1 MAVLLR
7 LEQRGDD
14 LVFGVGEVETT
25 LDPHLAAELRIL
37 AEADEAE
44 LTEEDLDRTDAGED
58 EGFRLAEL
66 LRGTAPWE
74 ELARLDDQTPLIVVC
89 PEKLE
94 LLAWERLFLDETAPA
109 EVQRRVVIG
118 RLTPGTAEPTR
129 PEGAFHV
136 LHWCPTPN
144 DQGCRR
150 ITGRLGELAPSLEIP
165 LDEFENHIPSE
176 PFVLHLVMSGG
187 RYDALEPHLE
197 RGTEGRLGLALSR
210 CEAVV
215 LAIIGSPVG
224 KAVALGE
231 QLIELGAPSVIAP
244 WGEVDVEALQRFGDG
259 FYQAL
264 ASHAPLAGAVAEGR
278 RKVRAW
284 GQRHPEARWSKW
296 SWRVATLEAADS
308 PPLRS
313 ETWRPEGWP
322 RPASDAARLLDRAR
336 ELSSAQ
342 GGGYL
347 GVEHIVAALKQVDGG
362 GKTTAQIRA
371 TLPRLDQ
378 FEATLAALSPQAGDE
393 QLALSPRLAAWPGG
407 LNDGFHLDDLC
418 AVLAMDLA
426 ATLSGV
432 RPGTGQPAETLTV
445 LGGPEDGRSL
455 EMQPA
460 ETLGRASDNDGPTHP
475 LYAGTRLTDRKLSRQ
490 HLTWLGAG
498 RIEVKRAARRFR
510 AGAIARVG
518 PGEVELEAGDLLVLT
533 HATRVIAG

>member
-14 LVFGVGEVETT
+14 LVFGVGEVE
-25 LDPHLAAELRIL
+25 AALSEGTARELLVL
-37 AEADEAE
+37 AESDEVDV
-44 LTEEDLDRTDAGED
+44 TEDDLDRTDTGED
-58 EGFRLAEL
+58 EGLRLADL
-66 LRGTAPWE
+66 LREYAPWAELE
-74 ELARLDDQTPLIVVC
+74 ELDGQTPLIVVC
-89 PEKLE
+89 PAALE
-94 LLAWERLFLDETAPA
+94 RLAWERLFFDQEAPA

-176 PFVLHLVMSGG
+176 PFVLHIVMSGG
-187 RYDALEPHLE
+187 SYEALEPHVE

-215 LAIIGSPVG
+215 LAIIESPVG
-224 KAVALGE
+224 HAVELGE
-231 QLIELGAPSVIAP
+231 RLIELGAPSVIAP

-264 ASHAPLAGAVAEGR
+264 ATHATLAEAVAEGR

-308 PPLRS
+308 SPLRL

-322 RPASDAARLLDRAR
+322 RPASDATVLLERAR
-336 ELSSAQ
+336 ELSMAQ

-347 GVEHIVAALKQVDGG
+347 GVEHVVAALKQVEGG

-378 FEATLAALSPQAGDE
+378 FEATLAALSPQPGEE
-393 QLALSPRLAAWPGG
+393 QLTLSPRLRDWPSG

-426 ATLSGV
+426 ATLAG
-432 RPGTGQPAETLTV
+432 RPGTDQPAEVLTV
-445 LGGPEDGRSL
+445 LGGPEDGRAL
-455 EMQPA
+455 KMQVGD
-460 ETLGRASDNDGPTHP
+460 TLGRASDSDGPTHA

-490 HLTWLGAG
+490 HLSWQGPGKVVL
-498 RIEVKRAARRFR
+498 KRAARRFR
-510 AGAIARVG
+510 GGEIARVG
-518 PGEVELEAGDLLVLT
+518 PGEVELSAGDLLVLT

>member
-7 LEQRGDD
+7 LEQRGPD
-14 LVFGVGEVETT
+14 LVFAVGEVEAV
-25 LDPHLAAELRIL
+25 LDAEVVRALHVL
-37 AEADEAE
+37 AEAEVE
-44 LTEEDLDRTDAGED
+44 LTEEDLDRTDVGED
-58 EGFRLAEL
+58 EGWRLAEL
-66 LRGTAPWE
+66 LRGTAPWK
-74 ELARLDDQTPLIVVC
+74 ELTALADQTPLIVVC
-89 PEKLE
+89 PEALE
-94 LLAWERLFLDETAPA
+94 TLSWERLFLDDEAPA
-109 EVQRRVVIG
+109 EVARRVVVG

-150 ITGRLGELAPSLEIP
+150 ITGRIGELAPSLEIP

-176 PFVLHLVMSGG
+176 PFVLHIVMSGAN
-187 RYDALEPHLE
+187 YDALEPHLH
-197 RGTEGRLGLALSR
+197 TEGRLGLALSR
-210 CEAVV
+210 CEAVLLAV
-215 LAIIGSPVG
+215 LGSPVG
-224 KAVALGE
+224 KAVELGE
-231 QLIELGAPSVIAP
+231 KLIELGAPSVIAP

-264 ASHAPLAGAVAEGR
+264 ASHAPLSGAVAEGR

-284 GQRHPEARWSKW
+284 GRRHPEARWSKW

-308 PPLRS
+308 PPLRI

-322 RPASDAARLLDRAR
+322 RPASDAAVLLERAR
-336 ELSSAQ
+336 ELAVAQ

-347 GVEHIVAALKQVDGG
+347 GVEHVVAALKQVEGG
-362 GKTTAQIRA
+362 GKTTEQIRR

-393 QLALSPRLAAWPGG
+393 ALALSPRLSDWPGG

-432 RPGTGQPAETLTV
+432 RPGSGQPAELLTV
-445 LGGPEDGRSL
+445 LGGPEDGRRL
-455 EMQPA
+455 ELG
-460 ETLGRASDNDGPTHP
+460 EGDTLGRASDNDGPTQA
-475 LYAGTRLTDRKLSRQ
+475 LYASGRLTDRKLSRQ
-490 HLTWLGAG
+490 HLTWLGPG
-498 RIEVKRAARRFR
+498 KVSLKRAARRFR
-510 AGAIARVG
+510 GGEIARVG
-518 PGEVELEAGDLLVLT
+518 PGEVDLEASDLLVLT